1 MKTTELR
8 QNPKLPITNEKKAKT
23 TLTKDEETKT
33 FCKKK
38 YFFQN
43 KSKFNSIPCN
53 AFLFNICTG
62 ILIIPDNYF
71 DCNYYYDF
79 E

>member
-33 FCKKK
+33 FCKKNISFK
-38 YFFQN
+38 ISQ
-43 KSKFNSIPCN
+43 NSIQFH
-53 AFLFNICTG
+53 AMHFYSTFVQV
-62 ILIIPDNYF
+62 F
-71 DCNYYYDF
+71 
-79 E
+79 